1 MYEAYTY
8 EFLLD
13 RALKNAKKNN
23 PSIDTREGSIIY
35 NAVAP
40 TCLELANVYV
50 QLDLILNESFADT
63 ATRTNLIKRC
73 AERGIVP
80 EPSTKAIRRAIIDS
94 AKSIPIG
101 TRFSLNVL
109 NYTVIKYDGGNNYQL
124 ECETEGIIGNMESG
138 KLIPI
143 DYVDG
148 VKSAELTEILIAGED
163 EEDTEI
169 LRQRYF
175 NSLNAKAF
183 GGNMT
188 DYKEKTKAI
197 NGVGGV
203 KVYPAWNGG
212 GTVKLVIIDTENKVP
227 SQILIDSIQEQIDPT
242 VNQGKG
248 QGIAPIGHT
257 VTVEGITEEFID
269 IQTKITFN
277 ENEGWN
283 WENSQIYIDEC
294 IDNYFKELGTQWEN
308 ESNILIRISQIES
321 QLLLKCS
328 TQIFDI
334 ADTRLNGKSENYLV
348 HENSIPKRNSIIEL
362 VNQGE

>member
-13 RALKNAKKNN
+13 RALKNAKQNN
-23 PSIDTREGSIIY
+23 PNIDTREGSIIY
-35 NAVAP
+35 NALAP
-40 TCLELANVYV
+40 TIIELANLYV
-50 QLDLILNESFADT
+50 QLDLILNETFADT
-63 ATRTNLIKRC
+63 ATRVNLIKRC
-73 AERGIVP
+73 KERGIVP
-80 EPSTKAIRRAIIDS
+80 EPATKAIRRGVFDS
-94 AKSIPIG
+94 NNTIPMG

-109 NYTVIKYDGGNNYQL
+109 NYTVIKHDGGNNYQL

-148 VKSAELTEILIAGED
+148 LKSAELTEVLIAGED
-163 EEDTEI
+163 EEDTEL
-169 LRQRYF
+169 LRERYF

-227 SQILIDSIQEQIDPT
+227 SDILIDSIQEQIDPT

-257 VTVEGITEEFID
+257 VTVEGITEEPID
-269 IQTKITFN
+269 IESKITFN
-277 ENEGWN
+277 EAEGWN
-283 WENSQIYIDEC
+283 WENSQTYIDEC
-294 IDNYFKELGTQWEN
+294 INNYFKELAINWEN
-308 ESNILIRISQIES
+308 EHNILIRISQIES
-321 QLLLKCS
+321 QLLSRCS

-334 ADTRLNGKSENYLV
+334 ADTKLNGKSENYV
-348 HENSIPKRNSIIEL
+348 VNENSIPKLNSIIEL
-362 VNQGE
+362 VTGEE

>member
-23 PSIDTREGSIIY
+23 PNIDVREGSIIY

-40 TCLELANVYV
+40 TVLELAILYT

-63 ATRTNLIKRC
+63 ASRVYLIKRC
-73 AERGIVP
+73 KERGIVP
-80 EPSTKAIRRAIIDS
+80 ENATKAIRRAVIDS
-94 AKSIPIG
+94 SNTIPIG

-109 NYTVIKYDGGNNYQL
+109 NYTVIKYDGNNMYQL
-124 ECETEGIIGNMESG
+124 ECETEGVVGNMESG

-148 VKSAELTEILIAGED
+148 LKSAELTEVLIAGED

-183 GGNMT
+183 GGNIA

-212 GTVKLVIIDTENKVP
+212 GTVKIVIIDTENNVP
-227 SQILIDSIQEQIDPT
+227 SEILIESIQEAIDPT

-257 VTVEGITEEFID
+257 VTVEGITEESIN

-277 ENEGWN
+277 DGWN
-283 WENSQIYIDEC
+283 WETAQVYIDEC
-294 IDNYFKELGTQWEN
+294 IDNYFKELAINWEN
-308 ESNILIRISQIES
+308 ENNILIRISQIET
-321 QLLLKCS
+321 QLLLKCA

-334 ADTRLNGKSENYLV
+334 ADTKINNKSENYIV
-348 HENSIPKRNSIIEL
+348 HENSIPKRNSVIEL
-362 VNQGE
+362 EE

>member
-13 RALKNAKKNN
+13 RALKNATQTN
-23 PSIDTREGSIIY
+23 PNIDTREGSIIY
-35 NAVAP
+35 NALAP
-40 TCLELANVYV
+40 TILELANLYV
-50 QLDLILNESFADT
+50 QLDLILNETFADT
-63 ATRTNLIKRC
+63 ATRVNLIKRC
-73 AERGIVP
+73 KERGIVP
-80 EPSTKAIRRAIIDS
+80 ESATKAIRRAVIDS
-94 AKSIPIG
+94 LNTIPIG

-109 NYTVIKYDGGNNYQL
+109 NYTVIKHDGGNNYQL

-143 DYVDG
+143 DYIDG
-148 VKSAELTEILIAGED
+148 LKSAELTEILIAGED
-163 EEDTEI
+163 EEETEV

-227 SQILIDSIQEQIDPT
+227 SDILIDSIQEQIDPT

-257 VTVEGITEEFID
+257 VTVEGITEESIN

-277 ENEGWN
+277 DGWN
-283 WENSQIYIDEC
+283 WETAQVYIDEC
-294 IDNYFKELGTQWEN
+294 IDNYFKELAINWEN
-308 ESNILIRISQIES
+308 ENNILIRISQIET
-321 QLLLKCS
+321 QLLLKCA

-334 ADTRLNGKSENYLV
+334 ADTKLNGKSENYVV
-348 HENSIPKRNSIIEL
+348 HENSIPKRNSVIEL
-362 VNQGE
+362 EE